1 MLAGFSPVL
10 NFLSVLMIHKKQLAG
25 KFYFTATCSE
35 KRTDTKI
42 FFFVGTNNWIVLK
55 LLAIWCSVKYLFA
68 PYSPI
73 FQIPLAERQEEGEEG
88 HRQLRNLMRLTQTQ
102 SVIRDEAELRAKKN
116 YFRSNVKL
124 SIISWY
130 YIMILC

>member
-1 MLAGFSPVL
+1 M
-10 NFLSVLMIHKKQLAG
+10 
-25 KFYFTATCSE
+25 
-35 KRTDTKI
+35 
-42 FFFVGTNNWIVLK
+42 
-55 LLAIWCSVKYLFA
+55 FA

-102 SVIRDEAELRAKKN
+102 NVIRDEAELRAKKN